1 MTRRLHRIALTAM
14 ILLASTATLAAD
26 TLVEKSDRTY
36 PFSGQ
41 TFSLNNVNGSVKV
54 GSWERPEVRI
64 QAEKRVRSGDRQT
77 AVEAMKA
84 LRVEVT
90 NDRGGLHVK
99 THYPRKGNS
108 SIALFDFFSG
118 TKIDASVEYHITVPR
133 GARVDI
139 ETVNAGIAVAN
150 VEGGFDLETVNGG
163 IRIESGA
170 GDLSASTVNG
180 SIKAELLRTGSKAI
194 ELNTVNG
201 SVQLSLPSTV
211 RADLAVRTVNGRI
224 RSELPL
230 VTSESGKRILK
241 GSFNGGGGFPIKV
254 STVNGSVTIDAN

>member
-14 ILLASTATLAAD
+14 ILLASAATLAAD
-26 TLVEKSDRTY
+26 TLIEKTDRTY
-36 PFSGQ
+36 PFTGQ
-41 TFSLNNVNGSVKV
+41 TFSLTNVNGSVKV

-64 QAEKRVRSGDRQT
+64 QAEKRVKSAHRET
-77 AVEAMKA
+77 AAEAMKA
-84 LRVEVT
+84 FRVEVT
-90 NDRGGLHVK
+90 NDRGGLHVR

-108 SIALFDFFSG
+108 PIELFDFFSG

-139 ETVNAGIAVAN
+139 ETVNAGIAVEN

-163 IRIESGA
+163 IRIERGA

-180 SIKAELLRTGSKAI
+180 GINAELLRTGSRAI
-194 ELNTVNG
+194 ELTTVNG

-230 VTSESGKRILK
+230 VTTEAGKRVLK
-241 GSFNGGGGFPIKV
+241 GSINGGGGFPINV
-254 STVNGSVTIDAN
+254 STVNGSVTIVEN